1 MQAVPQMQA
10 MPAAV
15 SSAPAAAAPK
25 AETKSS
31 DNLITIK
38 SPMIGTF
45 YRKPSPDKP
54 NFVEEGDEVRNGNVV
69 CVIEAMKLFNEIE
82 SEVKGTI
89 VKILVAVEITEEE
102 VLEEIIT
109 EAHLVVIE
117 ITEAVE
123 AIIEIVIIEILRKDI
138 KYNTTNLNE
147 LR

>member
-1 MQAVPQMQA
+1 MVAVEA
-10 MPAAV
+10 I
-15 SSAPAAAAPK
+15 
-25 AETKSS
+25 
-31 DNLITIK
+31 IT
-38 SPMIGTF
+38 T
-45 YRKPSPDKP
+45 
-54 NFVEEGDEVRNGNVV
+54 
-69 CVIEAMKLFNEIE
+69 
-82 SEVKGTI
+82 

-138 KYNTTNLNE
+138 KYNTTNLND

>member
-1 MQAVPQMQA
+1 MVAV
-10 MPAAV
+10 
-15 SSAPAAAAPK
+15 
-25 AETKSS
+25 
-31 DNLITIK
+31 
-38 SPMIGTF
+38 
-45 YRKPSPDKP
+45 
-54 NFVEEGDEVRNGNVV
+54 
-69 CVIEAMKLFNEIE
+69 EAII
-82 SEVKGTI
+82 TI
-89 VKILVAVEITEEE
+89 VKILVVVEITEEE

>member
-1 MQAVPQMQA
+1 MVAV
-10 MPAAV
+10 
-15 SSAPAAAAPK
+15 
-25 AETKSS
+25 
-31 DNLITIK
+31 
-38 SPMIGTF
+38 
-45 YRKPSPDKP
+45 
-54 NFVEEGDEVRNGNVV
+54 
-69 CVIEAMKLFNEIE
+69 EAII
-82 SEVKGTI
+82 TI